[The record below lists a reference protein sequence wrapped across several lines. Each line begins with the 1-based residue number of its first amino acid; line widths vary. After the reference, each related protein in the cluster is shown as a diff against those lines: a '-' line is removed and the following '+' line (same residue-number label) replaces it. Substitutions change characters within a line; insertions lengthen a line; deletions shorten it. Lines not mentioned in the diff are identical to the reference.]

1 MIGGCYRC
9 AEGGCTTHPGDTHGS
24 RDGVTVRTREEILKL
39 LADGIYPE
47 WDGVVEVSHSWADD
61 LMNEIEAA
69 QTPVPAEGAD

>member
-1 MIGGCYRC
+1 
-9 AEGGCTTHPGDTHGS
+9 
-24 RDGVTVRTREEILKL
+24 L